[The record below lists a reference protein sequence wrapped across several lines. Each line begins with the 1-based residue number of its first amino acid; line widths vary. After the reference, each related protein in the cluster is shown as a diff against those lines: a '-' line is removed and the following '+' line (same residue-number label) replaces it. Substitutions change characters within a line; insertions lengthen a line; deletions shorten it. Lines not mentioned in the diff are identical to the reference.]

1 MKSITMLLK
10 LQNRVIL
17 PSNKPIKMLLQDVNS
32 VLASLPRQ
40 KRLSLIAYSGFCV
53 LLLLAGCQKK
63 ETAVVVLK
71 PQHHEPI
78 PFTPPSDG
86 LITSDAARNYALAW
100 SQMVQVN
107 AHLLDS
113 LGAATPERKAVFAR
127 ALELACENVARRHGL
142 RGVAEYRWI
151 QENGATLPQNR
162 ETLAQFGIAIP

>member
-1 MKSITMLLK
+1 MKPINMLLK

-17 PSNKPIKMLLQDVNS
+17 PSDKPIKMPFQNANS
-32 VLASLPRQ
+32 ALALRPRLMGLP
-40 KRLSLIAYSGFCV
+40 LMAYFGFCG
-53 LLLLAGCQKK
+53 LLLLAACQKK
-63 ETAVVVLK
+63 ETAQVVMK
-71 PQHHEPI
+71 PQHHDPI

-151 QENGATLPQNR
+151 QENAAAQPQNR
-162 ETLAQFGIAIP
+162 ETLAQVGIAIP